1 MTNRWRLWTNEAE
14 DACFQMGLDAL
25 LLEDECAPP
34 TLRFY
39 TWQPDA
45 LSLGYFQR
53 FTDISATAAIDS
65 IVRRQTGGG
74 AIHHADELTFALAT
88 TLDDPL
94 YRGVVADS
102 YARIHT
108 ALAEAFRPLGVDAT
122 LRGEASCASDA
133 SGTGMCFHESTP
145 LDLVWG
151 QRKGVGSAQRRTKR
165 RVLHHGSIKLG
176 HTEHEA
182 GVATLR
188 AGSPDV
194 RPEEVI
200 AQVTRAFERAF
211 ELSFEPG
218 EPTPEDRARARERG
232 RAFADPK
239 FVHRR

>member
-1 MTNRWRLWTNEAE
+1 MTNRWRLWTNEDE
-14 DACFQMGLDAL
+14 DASFQMGLDAL
-25 LLEDECAPP
+25 LLEDESAPP

-39 TWQPDA
+39 TWRPDA

-53 FTDISATAAIDS
+53 FADIPATRAIGS

-108 ALAEAFRPLGVDAT
+108 ALAEAFRPFGVEAS
-122 LRGEASCASDA
+122 LRGGASCTSDVE
-133 SGTGMCFHESTP
+133 GTGMCFHESTP
-145 LDLVWG
+145 LDLVWDR
-151 QRKGVGSAQRRTKR
+151 RKGVGSAQRRTKR

-176 HTEHEA
+176 RTEHEA

-188 AGSPDV
+188 EGTPDV
-194 RPEEVI
+194 RPADVAREI
-200 AQVTRAFERAF
+200 RRAFEQAF
-211 ELSFEPG
+211 ALTFEPG
-218 EPTPEDRARARERG
+218 EPTSDVCARARERG
-232 RAFADPK
+232 EAFGAAD
-239 FVHRR
+239 FVHKR